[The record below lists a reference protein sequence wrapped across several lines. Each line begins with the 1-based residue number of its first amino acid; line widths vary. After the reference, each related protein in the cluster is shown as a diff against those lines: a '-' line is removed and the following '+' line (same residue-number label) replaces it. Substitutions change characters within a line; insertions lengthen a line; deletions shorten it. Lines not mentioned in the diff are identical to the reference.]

1 MRGMRA
7 SVYEKEGQSQGE
19 NLYPL
24 DVEGNHEAIIPPETW
39 ELVQEEMERRKSMD
53 TRYSSASIFSSK
65 IKCSECGNWYGSK
78 VWHSKDKYRRVIFQC
93 NHKFKNDKKCQ
104 TPHIT
109 EDEIKEAF
117 VKAVNAVIPEKDE
130 LIANTKVMMRTLCDT
145 TELEVEQSRLL
156 TEMKT
161 VAEMVKRI
169 VAENKAA
176 AADQGEYQR
185 RRNELVARY
194 EAARDGYEK
203 ASGEISDRQGK
214 RKTYMR
220 FIGGLQKLDGF
231 CGKFDEELWT
241 ALLDY
246 ATVYARDDIRFTFK
260 AGNEVKV
267 DG

>member
-1 MRGMRA
+1 MT
-7 SVYEKEGQSQGE
+7 
-19 NLYPL
+19 L
-24 DVEGNHEAIIPPETW
+24 T
-39 ELVQEEMERRKSMD
+39 
-53 TRYSSASIFSSK
+53 
-65 IKCSECGNWYGSK
+65 
-78 VWHSKDKYRRVIFQC
+78 
-93 NHKFKNDKKCQ
+93 
-104 TPHIT
+104 
-109 EDEIKEAF
+109 AF

-145 TELEVEQSRLL
+145 TELEVEQSRFL
-156 TEMKT
+156 TETKM

-169 VAENKAA
+169 VAENKAEA
-176 AADQGEYQR
+176 MDQEEYQR

>member
-1 MRGMRA
+1 MDIKLFDSELKVM
-7 SVYEKEGQSQGE
+7 SV
-19 NLYPL
+19 L
-24 DVEGNHEAIIPPETW
+24 
-39 ELVQEEMERRKSMD
+39 
-53 TRYSSASIFSSK
+53 
-65 IKCSECGNWYGSK
+65 
-78 VWHSKDKYRRVIFQC
+78 WHSKDKYRRVIFQC
-93 NHKFKNDKKCQ
+93 NRKFKNDKKCR
-104 TPHIT
+104 TPHLT

-117 VKAVNAVIPEKDE
+117 VKAVNTVIPEKDE

-145 TELEVEQSRLL
+145 SELEQSRLL
-156 TEMKT
+156 TEMDT
-161 VAEMVKRI
+161 VAAMVERI

-176 AADQGEYQR
+176 AMDQEEYQR

>member
-1 MRGMRA
+1 
-7 SVYEKEGQSQGE
+7 
-19 NLYPL
+19 
-24 DVEGNHEAIIPPETW
+24 
-39 ELVQEEMERRKSMD
+39 MD
-53 TRYSSASIFSSK
+53 ARYSSASIFSSK

-169 VAENKAA
+169 VAENQTT
-176 AADQGEYQR
+176 AADQREYQM

-194 EAARDGYEK
+194 ESAKDGHEK
-203 ASGEISDRQGK
+203 ASEEIADRQRK
-214 RKTYMR
+214 RKVYMR

-231 CGKFDEELWT
+231 CKGFDEELWT
-241 ALLDY
+241 ALLDH
-246 ATVYARDDIRFTFK
+246 ATVYTKDDIRFTFK
-260 AGNEVKV
+260 VGNEVKV